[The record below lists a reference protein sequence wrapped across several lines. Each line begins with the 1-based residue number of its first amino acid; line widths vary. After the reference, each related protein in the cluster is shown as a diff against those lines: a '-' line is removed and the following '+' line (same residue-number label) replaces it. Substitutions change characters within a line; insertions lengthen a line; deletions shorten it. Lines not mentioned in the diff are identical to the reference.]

1 MDNSAGEGDT
11 SVTSFPSPEP
21 PNRSPAVALEP
32 VVVHGLSSRAALRL
46 DSLDLATACPSVC
59 PSVCVTVILPEEDA
73 RGLCSPQNLR
83 PDHPGHD
90 GPELVNR
97 ERLRQDLHPGRP
109 VVRGARR
116 AVTNTRRLSTR
127 GTQQLDLLVEPP
139 HPSPAWS
146 QKIRS

>member
-83 PDHPGHD
+83 SDHPGHD
-90 GPELVNR
+90 GRNPEVL
-97 ERLRQDLHPGRP
+97 
-109 VVRGARR
+109 AIRR
-116 AVTNTRRLSTR
+116 ASEHKLE
-127 GTQQLDLLVEPP
+127 LDWDGAKSGGSHDFGATLPLVLR
-139 HPSPAWS
+139 W
-146 QKIRS
+146 